1 MQKVLNDDVG
11 VDAIICGP
19 RLAPSCLGARR
30 VWSDDVFA
38 DPDMRDPQVSEEL
51 RASVSFFQAVS
62 IIGDDPRRS
71 VFLLQLAPP
80 GIRRRERL
88 VIGGVHLKRVLHL
101 VLRLGP
107 KIMSVHAGRAL
118 ATTAVEARTIRAAT
132 GISDSAL
139 SKHLRRLA
147 DAQYISQ
154 TLGEPHGPG
163 RPRTWVSLT
172 ERGRTAYMRHL
183 AALQRLAQQP

>member
-1 MQKVLNDDVG
+1 MTGEPIADDV
-11 VDAIICGP
+11 DPLIHEIARLRICAT
-19 RLAPSCLGARR
+19 LA
-30 VWSDDVFA
+30 
-38 DPDMRDPQVSEEL
+38 
-51 RASVSFFQAVS
+51 
-62 IIGDDPRRS
+62 
-71 VFLLQLAPP
+71 
-80 GIRRRERL
+80 
-88 VIGGVHLKRVLHL
+88 
-101 VLRLGP
+101 
-107 KIMSVHAGRAL
+107 